1 MKIYELYRF
10 EFLRLIKS
18 KNIVFSLILS
28 ILTIFMSPLSKY
40 IISSSIYPPPIPQ
53 SLISIDKYVYIVTS
67 YLREVVGPLTGL
79 YIYLPILLLS
89 LYLYELLD
97 DSFSRGEA
105 SNRIVLPVQLHT
117 YLTSKVLAA
126 VSISLLYSLV
136 IYMGIFISLN
146 YTLESLLIVVGGLSI
161 YILIYAYSILV
172 STLLIR
178 SVWLSIL
185 IHIFL
190 VVFTNIVVMQ
200 DINIGGLTSISRFL
214 ASTYNVVL
222 ISIFLGATSTLDQIR
237 SLYGDQLDEITP
249 FLLDE
254 LHYKYSVFN
263 FEDLLITT
271 TYLFTLF
278 TLFYILT
285 RRYEIYEYI

>member
-28 ILTIFMSPLSKY
+28 VLTIFMSPLSKY
-40 IISSSIYPPPIPQ
+40 IISSSIYPPPIPK

-200 DINIGGLTSISRFL
+200 NIDTGGLTYISRFL

-222 ISIFLGATSTLDQIR
+222 ISIFLGATSTLDHIR
-237 SLYGDQLDEITP
+237 SLYGDRLDEITT

-254 LHYKYSVFN
+254 LYYKYSVFN

-278 TLFYILT
+278 TLFYIFT